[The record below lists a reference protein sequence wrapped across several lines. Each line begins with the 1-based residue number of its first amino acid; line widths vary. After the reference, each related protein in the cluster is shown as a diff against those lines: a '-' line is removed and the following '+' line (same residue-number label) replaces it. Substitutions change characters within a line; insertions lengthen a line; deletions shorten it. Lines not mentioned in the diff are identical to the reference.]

1 MLCLECDA
9 EAVRGKDYCE
19 ECARKANC
27 PGCGTEMTGVDRNL
41 HLRWGVEPCKECQRR
56 ERKEYAARL
65 RSLWRGDVRPVDTEG
80 YRFPVPPVRFR
91 EAVPESLSKGLFEQL
106 VRVVVDGEM
115 GVLLGPIGVGKTH
128 ALWALVFAVVSKNRR
143 KTVQF
148 VDWSDLCLWASQ
160 SDSFGEYGAE
170 IRAMMSTLAS
180 CDLLMVD
187 EFGTTTPKDNQ
198 FHRIHK
204 VLNERYA
211 AKRPTLLATTVDL
224 AGLEESMGQ
233 ALVSRLR
240 GGHIIELNGQDRR
253 VGTEV

>member
-19 ECARKANC
+19 ECARKADC
-27 PGCGTEMTGVDRNL
+27 PSCGTKMTGVDRN
-41 HLRWGVEPCKECQRR
+41 HLFGVEPCEECQQQ

-91 EAVPESLSKGLFEQL
+91 EAVPESLPKGLFEQL

-115 GVLLGPIGVGKTH
+115 GALLGPIGVGKTH

-170 IRAMMSTLAS
+170 IRAKMSTLAS
-180 CDLLMVD
+180 CDLLLVD
-187 EFGTTTPKDNQ
+187 EFGITTPKDNQ